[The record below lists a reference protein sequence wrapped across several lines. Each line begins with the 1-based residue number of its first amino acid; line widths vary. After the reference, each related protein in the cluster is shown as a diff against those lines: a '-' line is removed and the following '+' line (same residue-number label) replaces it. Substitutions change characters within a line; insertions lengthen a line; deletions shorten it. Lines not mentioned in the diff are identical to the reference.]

1 MIVPLSLN
9 DDGDD
14 GGDDGGEAY
23 DHSCFSCISAN
34 PRPRIFISCLCT
46 HHHRPDPTL
55 FRRPPD
61 HLQVRRL
68 TESTHAF
75 GPFLAMMM
83 CLTLQHFEFDAKH
96 RKAFVSLLRFRSSAR
111 AAFYKGDVRTWDEP
125 RHGKHGRLITMLRRN
140 EHHDYYY

>member
-1 MIVPLSLN
+1 MIVPISFN

-14 GGDDGGEAY
+14 DEDDDDGEAN

-34 PRPRIFISCLCT
+34 PRPHIFISCLCT
-46 HHHRPDPTL
+46 HLHSPDPTL

-61 HLQVRRL
+61 RLQVRRL

-83 CLTLQHFEFDAKH
+83 SLTLQRFKFDAKH

-111 AAFYKGDVRTWDEP
+111 AAFYKGDVRTYV
-125 RHGKHGRLITMLRRN
+125 G
-140 EHHDYYY
+140 